1 MIDRLQEIQ
10 SLQEIP
16 NAYNPPVIQSA
27 CLPPGFQQ
35 IVKANNIINR
45 VSKANEK
52 MKILKKQYS
61 KTASIEE
68 EANLKQKLRQIVN
81 QNNNDLNKIREITE
95 IVNGTIEEG
104 KLDVTNKRMM
114 ETSLATLMKHFAD
127 AVAESELAQNEFSDY
142 SKMKIVGQLKMVD
155 ENIDDETIE
164 QCIDNPKLAQN
175 LVNKELIGVHSDVLS
190 MVHSIED
197 RLEDIKMLEENIMTM
212 HRMFLDLSA
221 LVHGQGEILNSIE
234 KHVDAALD
242 YVKTGTEQ
250 IQQAE
255 IQLKAARSKKCCVL
269 VIILIIGTI
278 IAMPIIAVKYS

>member
-1 MIDRLQEIQ
+1 
-10 SLQEIP
+10 
-16 NAYNPPVIQSA
+16 
-27 CLPPGFQQ
+27 
-35 IVKANNIINR
+35 
-45 VSKANEK
+45 